1 MPTDENMRATFAELV
16 KRLANDGRLTQAKV
30 IDWAQPVPYFGDLAS
45 AQVATVG
52 LNPSD
57 KEFMDKDGTPIRGE
71 LRRFHTLES
80 LGLGSWAD
88 AGDDQ
93 IRAIAQ
99 SCDGYFGNNPYRRWF
114 DSLDAIISGA
124 GASYYGGARL
134 AACHL
139 DLVPYATKPKWSGL
153 TSASRDRLLYRGAPV
168 LARAI
173 AGSRIRV
180 LALNGSGV
188 VDNFRYMFQCRLEP
202 RWMPE
207 WTSTARQSG
216 YAFSGVLDRLPR
228 VGRLNRRVLVL
239 GFNHNI
245 QGSLGITT
253 EIRNS
258 IRDWFTREAADFL
271 Q

>member
-1 MPTDENMRATFAELV
+1 MRDTFAELA
-16 KRLANDGRLTQAKV
+16 KRLANDGRLTQANV

-57 KEFMDKDGTPIRGE
+57 REFPEEDGTPIRGGH
-71 LRRFHTLES
+71 RFHTLES
-80 LGLGSWAD
+80 LGLESWAD

-99 SCDGYFGNNPYRRWF
+99 ACDGYFGNNPYRRWF
-114 DSLDAIISGA
+114 DRLDDVISGV
-124 GASYYGGARL
+124 GASYYGGARI

-139 DLVPYATKPKWSGL
+139 DLVPYATKHKWSGL
-153 TSASRDRLLYRGAPV
+153 TRASQERLLSLGAPI

-173 AGSRIRV
+173 AGSRIKV
-180 LALNGSGV
+180 LVLNGSGV
-188 VDNFRYMFQCRLEP
+188 VDNFGCMFQCHFETR
-202 RWMPE
+202 RMPE
-207 WTSTARQSG
+207 WTLTTRQSG
-216 YAFSGVLDRLPR
+216 YAFSGVLDRLPQ

-245 QGSLGITT
+245 QGSWGITP
-253 EIRNS
+253 EIKKT
-258 IRDWFTREAADFL
+258 IRDWFAREAAAAL

>member
-1 MPTDENMRATFAELV
+1 MRATFADLA
-16 KRLANDGRLTQAKV
+16 KSLANDQRLTDAGA
-30 IDWAQPVPYFGDLAS
+30 ITWAQPVPYFGDLAS

-57 KEFMDKDGTPIRGE
+57 KEFVERGGTPIRGA

-80 LGLGSWAD
+80 LGLQSWAD

-93 IRAIAQ
+93 IRAIEQA
-99 SCDGYFGNNPYRRWF
+99 CDGYFECNPYSWF
-114 DSLDAIISGA
+114 NSLSDMISGA
-124 GASYYGGARL
+124 GASYYGGGARF

-139 DLVPYATKPKWSGL
+139 DLVPYATRCKWSDL
-153 TSASRDRLLYRGAPV
+153 ASASKTYLLGIGAPV
-168 LARAI
+168 LERAI

-188 VDNFRYMFQCRLEP
+188 ADRFRYLFQCDWETRE
-202 RWMPE
+202 MPE
-207 WTSTARQSG
+207 WTLTTSRSG

-228 VGRLNRRVLVL
+228 VGRLDRRVLVL

-245 QGSLGITT
+245 QDSRGITS
-253 EIRNS
+253 EIRDS
-258 IRDWFTREAADFL
+258 IRDWFAREAAAFL

>member
-1 MPTDENMRATFAELV
+1 MPTNENIRDTFADLA

-57 KEFMDKDGTPIRGE
+57 REFPEEDGTPIRGGH
-71 LRRFHTLES
+71 RFHTLES
-80 LGLGSWAD
+80 LGLESWAD

-93 IRAIAQ
+93 IRAVKE

-114 DSLDAIISGA
+114 NGLDDVISGA
-124 GASYYGGARL
+124 GASYYGGARF

-139 DLVPYATKPKWSGL
+139 DLVPYATKCKWSGL
-153 TSASRDRLLYRGAPV
+153 PSASKTYLRDIGAPV

-173 AGSRIRV
+173 AGSRIKV

-188 VDNFRYMFQCRLEP
+188 VDNFRYMFQCDLET
-202 RWMPE
+202 RRMPE
-207 WTSTARQSG
+207 WTLTTRQSG
-216 YAFSGVLDRLPR
+216 YAFSGVLDRLPQ
-228 VGRLNRRVLVL
+228 VGRLNRRVIVL

-245 QGSLGITT
+245 QGSRGITS

-258 IRDWFTREAADFL
+258 IRDWFAREAAAL